1 VLSVNTVLCREQFP
15 GRRQLISPGVQPNTG
30 GDTPNFM
37 YGVTFRV
44 SQLASIVMFPKKEIR
59 MSFENK
65 LKQHFGILGLASLA
79 VSVIPVEFFREVG
92 NFKL

>member
-1 VLSVNTVLCREQFP
+1 MLCREQFP
-15 GRRQLISPGVQPNTG
+15 GRRQLISPGVQLNTG
-30 GDTPNFM
+30 GEPPNFM

-44 SQLASIVMFPKKEIR
+44 SQLASIVMSPKKEVR

-65 LKQHFGILGLASLA
+65 LKQHFGILGFASRA
-79 VSVIPVEFFREVG
+79 VSVIPVEFFREVE